1 MVTPAC
7 IPLGLSLKQ
16 QHVVPYLSHIEVAAG
31 PSVVNI
37 MRSGDGEGTYRP
49 AEAEAAAWEEREG
62 EDTEVSE
69 GKAFNSGMRK

>member
-1 MVTPAC
+1 
-7 IPLGLSLKQ
+7 
-16 QHVVPYLSHIEVAAG
+16 
-31 PSVVNI
+31 

-69 GKAFNSGMRK
+69 GKAFNSGMRKGEAKSGVVQLG